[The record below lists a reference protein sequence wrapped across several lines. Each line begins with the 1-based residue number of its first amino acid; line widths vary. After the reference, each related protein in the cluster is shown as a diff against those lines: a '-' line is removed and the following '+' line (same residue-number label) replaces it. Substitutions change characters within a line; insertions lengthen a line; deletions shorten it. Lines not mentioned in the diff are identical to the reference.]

1 MNIAICG
8 LDCSVCP
15 AYVVHQTGDAALREK
30 TAEEWKKQY
39 GAEITPEMVDC
50 AGCTVLEG
58 PHIGY
63 CFECEI
69 RKCGLEKNVANCA
82 LCALYPCALISPF
95 IEKVPAAKAN
105 LEKIR
110 AEAGALPP
118 AKTGVAA
125 KPRGEIKLKAKPKGK
140 AKAKPKVK
148 PKPKAKPKAAAK
160 AKPPKVKPK
169 AKAKPKAKPKI
180 APKTKPKVKTKAKA
194 KPKTK
199 KR

>member
-82 LCALYPCALISPF
+82 LCDLYPCGVVSAF
-95 IEKVPAAKAN
+95 IDKVPPAKAN

-110 AEAGALPP
+110 AEAGAVPS

-125 KPRGEIKLKAKPKGK
+125 KPRGKIKPKAKPKGK

-148 PKPKAKPKAAAK
+148 PKPRVKPKAAAEAKAMAKPKAAK
-160 AKPPKVKPK
+160 KPMKKVKPK
-169 AKAKPKAKPKI
+169 AK
-180 APKTKPKVKTKAKA
+180 VKAKA
-194 KPKTK
+194 KSKTK

>member
-15 AYVVHQTGDAALREK
+15 AYIVHQTGDAALREK

-140 AKAKPKVK
+140 AK
-148 PKPKAKPKAAAK
+148 
-160 AKPPKVKPK
+160 PPKVKPK

>member
-15 AYVVHQTGDAALREK
+15 AYIVHQTGDAALREK

-140 AKAKPKVK
+140 AK
-148 PKPKAKPKAAAK
+148 
-160 AKPPKVKPK
+160 PPKVKPK

-194 KPKTK
+194 KSKAAKKPMKKAKVKAKAKPKTK

>member
-69 RKCGLEKNVANCA
+69 RKCGLEKLREAGVEPYPRRAYRTHTTQAALEACVA
-82 LCALYPCALISPF
+82 
-95 IEKVPAAKAN
+95 
-105 LEKIR
+105 
-110 AEAGALPP
+110 AEASNDTPP
-118 AKTGVAA
+118 TVTVSG
-125 KPRGEIKLKAKPKGK
+125 RIISIRESTSI
-140 AKAKPKVK
+140 
-148 PKPKAKPKAAAK
+148 
-160 AKPPKVKPK
+160 
-169 AKAKPKAKPKI
+169 
-180 APKTKPKVKTKAKA
+180 
-194 KPKTK
+194 
-199 KR
+199 

>member
-15 AYVVHQTGDAALREK
+15 AYIVHQTGDAALREK

-39 GAEITPEMVDC
+39 SAEITPEMVDC

-125 KPRGEIKLKAKPKGK
+125 KPRGEIKLKG
-140 AKAKPKVK
+140 
-148 PKPKAKPKAAAK
+148 K

-194 KPKTK
+194 KSKAAKKPMKKAKVKAKAKPKTK